1 MSEPSSRS
9 SIDIGAEAVGGDG
22 TELGKVAYV
31 VVRPPKF
38 EITDVVVSTGEFLGR
53 DIVVPIE
60 HVKEAREGR
69 VQLDLAK
76 SELEKLDDYVEAHYE
91 QPPEGWFAAMGP
103 YYPGSGTLWP
113 VGSYYPIP
121 TSVTVNA
128 PAGTV
133 GLRDGMEVESSD
145 GHSVG
150 RVHGVQTDEQTREV
164 SAIVVHHGL
173 IAGKD
178 AVFPAS
184 DIKEAQE
191 DKVVLRLSRD
201 EARRRFDES

>member
-1 MSEPSSRS
+1 MSERS
-9 SIDIGAEAVGGDG
+9 TRPSIDIGAEALGSDG
-22 TELGKVAYV
+22 TELGKIAYV
-31 VVRPPKF
+31 VVRPPEF
-38 EITDVVVSTGEFLGR
+38 EITDVVVSTGRFLGR

-60 HVKEAREGR
+60 RVKKAADGR
-69 VQLDLAK
+69 TRLDLAK

-91 QPPEGWFAAMGP
+91 RPPEGWFSAMGP

-113 VGSYYPIP
+113 IGSYYPIP

-128 PAGTV
+128 PEGTV

-145 GHSVG
+145 GHKVGTVRSV
-150 RVHGVQTDEQTREV
+150 RTDERTREV
-164 SAIVVHHGL
+164 TAIVVHHGL

-178 AVFPAS
+178 AVFPVS

-191 DKVVLRLSRD
+191 DKVILRLAQD
-201 EARRRFDES
+201 EARRRFEA